1 LYRLHRANEILNTPH
16 HLLRLRRRTRQI
28 AEWIFNTQQN
38 RKEFDMPKLKIA
50 PLQYITSIVFT
61 VAILVIAEEASAQSR
76 TGTVLDIEVGAAW
89 QDRNDVQM
97 PNDSNGTRFALDGVT
112 GSGPFFAPRIQ
123 LSTTLAPRHEL
134 RLLAAPLGIK
144 ESGSLDKLVKFEGQ
158 TFAAGGVEARYRFN
172 SYRATWRYTLY
183 ENPDWMWKAGVTGKI
198 RDAEI
203 TLRQG
208 DVTATR
214 SNIGFVPLLHLYGER
229 RLDNRSRLIFDGDG
243 LAGGPGR
250 AFDLSARY
258 VREID
263 ERVSVFAGLRV
274 LDGGADSSSGY
285 NFARFHYLTFG
296 LQYGM

>member
-1 LYRLHRANEILNTPH
+1 
-16 HLLRLRRRTRQI
+16 
-28 AEWIFNTQQN
+28 
-38 RKEFDMPKLKIA
+38 MPKLKLA
-50 PLQYITSIVFT
+50 PLPYITTIVSIVT
-61 VAILVIAEEASAQSR
+61 ILILSGEASAQSR
-76 TGTVLDIEVGAAW
+76 TGRVLDIEVGAAW
-89 QDRNDVQM
+89 QDRNDVQI

-134 RLLAAPLGIK
+134 RLLAAPLGIN
-144 ESGSLDKLVKFEGQ
+144 ESGSLDRQVKFQGQ
-158 TFAAGGVEARYRFN
+158 IFAAGGVEAKYRFN

-183 ENPDWMWKAGVTGKI
+183 ENSDWMWKAGVTGKI

-208 DVTATR
+208 DVTATK
-214 SNIGFVPLLHLYGER
+214 SNVGFVPLLHLYGER
-229 RLDNRSRLIFDGDG
+229 KLDNHSRLTFEGDG

-258 VREID
+258 VRDID
-263 ERVSVFAGLRV
+263 ERASVFAGLRI

-285 NFARFHYLTFG
+285 NFARIYYLTLG